1 MSEIPE
7 FGYLQEVIVVLIAA
21 VFSVALFQRFGLG
34 AVLGY
39 LVAGAVIGPSG
50 LALVTDLDT
59 IYALGELG
67 VVFLLFTIGLELP
80 FDRIRVMQARTF
92 ALGAAQVF
100 LTGIAICG
108 IALLIGVR
116 PVTAVIIGGGLALS
130 STAIVIRLLVDH
142 GELTTRF
149 GRTCFA
155 ILIVQD
161 LLVAL
166 FLVLV
171 LALGED
177 DASLGFALGGALLK
191 AVVAVMAILGI
202 GRIVMRHIFMQ
213 VAAVRDPDV
222 FVAMSLVVVLAIG
235 LMTKMA
241 GLSMAF
247 GAFLAGM
254 LLAETHYRHQVA
266 ADIQPFRGLLLGLFF
281 MSVGMSVDAELA
293 VDRAGL
299 IALFAVGLV
308 ILKAGLLTGLGV
320 ALGVRLAQAVH
331 LGILLSQ
338 GGEFA
343 FVLLGAAFAA
353 GVILEVEVELLV
365 VVVAITMMATP
376 LLAMLG
382 RVVEQR
388 IERRTVAE
396 IETSADEAEA
406 LSDHVV
412 IAGFGRVGTAVAG
425 QLRKSGTDYIAV
437 DLDPHRITEARGRG
451 LPVYYGD
458 ATRPEIL
465 EAVHVERARAFVVA
479 LDEPETALRLVSM
492 VRYIFPELRVYARA
506 RDDRHAT
513 ELARAGAHI
522 VVPELVA
529 TGVKLAG
536 SIVERGDPLA
546 PESEEDE
553 PGPSA

>member
-7 FGYLQEVIVVLIAA
+7 FGYMQEVIVVLLAA

-59 IYALGELG
+59 INALGELG

-80 FDRIRVMQARTF
+80 FDRIRVMQGRTF
-92 ALGAAQVF
+92 VLGAAQVL

-108 IALLIGVR
+108 IALLMGVQ
-116 PVTAVIIGGGLALS
+116 PLTAVIIGGGLALS
-130 STAIVIRLLVDH
+130 STAIVIRLLVD
-142 GELTTRF
+142 GGDLTSRF

-161 LLVAL
+161 LMVAL

-171 LALGED
+171 LALGETD
-177 DASLGFALGGALLK
+177 TSLGFALGGAVLK

-222 FVAMSLVVVLAIG
+222 FVAMSLVVVLATG

-281 MSVGMSVDAELA
+281 MSVGMSVDAQLT
-293 VDRAGL
+293 VDNAGL

-308 ILKAGLLTGLGV
+308 VLKAGLLAGLGV

-353 GVILEVEVELLV
+353 GAILEVEAEILV

-382 RVVEQR
+382 RVLEQR

-396 IETSADEAEA
+396 IETSADDAEA
-406 LSDHVV
+406 LSDHVI

-425 QLRKSGTDYIAV
+425 QLRKSGTEYIAV
-437 DLDPHRITEARGRG
+437 DLDPHRINEARGRG

-479 LDEPETALRLVSM
+479 LDEPEKALRLVSM
-492 VRYIFPELRVYARA
+492 IRYIFPDLRVYARA
-506 RDDRHAT
+506 RDDKHAT
-513 ELARAGAHI
+513 ELARAGAHT

-536 SIVERGDPLA
+536 SIVESGQDQPA
-546 PESEEDE
+546 EIESEE
-553 PGPSA
+553 PGQSS

>member
-1 MSEIPE
+1 
-7 FGYLQEVIVVLIAA
+7 
-21 VFSVALFQRFGLG
+21 
-34 AVLGY
+34 
-39 LVAGAVIGPSG
+39 
-50 LALVTDLDT
+50 
-59 IYALGELG
+59 
-67 VVFLLFTIGLELP
+67 
-80 FDRIRVMQARTF
+80 
-92 ALGAAQVF
+92 
-100 LTGIAICG
+100 
-108 IALLIGVR
+108 
-116 PVTAVIIGGGLALS
+116 
-130 STAIVIRLLVDH
+130 
-142 GELTTRF
+142 
-149 GRTCFA
+149 
-155 ILIVQD
+155 
-161 LLVAL
+161 
-166 FLVLV
+166 
-171 LALGED
+171 
-177 DASLGFALGGALLK
+177 
-191 AVVAVMAILGI
+191 
-202 GRIVMRHIFMQ
+202 MQ

-222 FVAMSLVVVLAIG
+222 FVAMSLVVVLATG
-235 LMTKMA
+235 LMTKAA

-254 LLAETHYRHQVA
+254 LLAETHYRHQIA

-281 MSVGMSVDAELA
+281 MSVGMSVDAGLA
-293 VDRAGL
+293 VDKAGL
-299 IALFAVGLV
+299 IALFAIGLV

-320 ALGVRLAQAVH
+320 ALGVRLAQAVR

-353 GVILEVEVELLV
+353 GAILEVEAELLV

-382 RVVEQR
+382 RLVEQR

-396 IETSADEAEA
+396 IETSAEETEA

-412 IAGFGRVGTAVAG
+412 IAGFGRVGAAVAG
-425 QLRKSGTDYIAV
+425 QLRKSGTEFIAV

-451 LPVYYGD
+451 LPVFYGD

-465 EAVHVERARAFVVA
+465 EAVHIDRARAFVVA
-479 LDEPETALRLVSM
+479 LDQPQTALRVVSM

-536 SIVERGDPLA
+536 SIVGGSDGLA
-546 PESEEDE
+546 EEPEENE
-553 PGPSA
+553 PGRLS

>member
-1 MSEIPE
+1 MGEIPE
-7 FGYLQEVIVVLIAA
+7 YGYLQEVIVVLIAA

-50 LALVTDLDT
+50 LALVTDLGT
-59 IYALGELG
+59 INALGELG

-92 ALGAAQVF
+92 ALGAAQV
-100 LTGIAICG
+100 LVTGIAICG
-108 IALLIGVR
+108 IALLMGVR
-116 PVTAVIIGGGLALS
+116 PLTAIVIGGGLALS
-130 STAIVIRLLVDH
+130 STAIVIRLLVDR
-142 GELTTRF
+142 GELTSRF

-161 LLVAL
+161 LMVAL

-171 LALGED
+171 LALSED
-177 DASLGFALGGALLK
+177 DVSLGFALGGAVLK

-235 LMTKMA
+235 LMTQMA

-281 MSVGMSVDAELA
+281 MSVGMSVDFELT
-293 VDRAGL
+293 VDKAGL

-308 ILKAGLLTGLGV
+308 ILKAGLLAGLAV

-343 FVLLGAAFAA
+343 FVLLAAAFTA
-353 GVILEVEVELLV
+353 GVILEVERELLV

-382 RVVEQR
+382 RVVERR

-396 IETSADEAEA
+396 IESSADEAEA

-425 QLRKSGTDYIAV
+425 QLKKSGTEYIAV

-451 LPVYYGD
+451 LPVFYGD

-479 LDEPETALRLVSM
+479 LDEPATALRLVSM
-492 VRYIFPELRVYARA
+492 VRYIFPDLRVYARA

-546 PESEEDE
+546 PESEEGE